1 MLSLLATVSLLLI
14 QTSFSLPTDSSKLI
28 SNSKSI
34 ERSNEL
40 GLNLLHTLSN
50 DDNTLLSPISLTS
63 TLLTLVNGA
72 NGDTKQEL
80 RQMLNIDDKTKLEDI
95 NNEMKA
101 LIDLIAKKDNLD
113 DLSLK
118 LKNKIL
124 VSNESPVL
132 ETYKKTIED
141 NYKTDV
147 VSVDFATNVKNA
159 TKDLNQWV
167 YKETNGEIQKLF
179 KDSLDSQSSVVSTSA
194 AVFHGSWK
202 HPFDSSATKRGEF
215 MNGEE
220 FLNSTIDFVTALGK
234 YRVQSVP
241 QIEAQLIEI
250 PYKADSLSMFILLP
264 DNPRGLNEVSDKL
277 TLEILNEGIAQ
288 LMKKEGSDISLT
300 IPKLKLES
308 DYDLKEPIEEYEVK
322 TLFHDS
328 ADLSGIN
335 GQKNLRVSTAIH
347 KATVT
352 FYNDV
357 SVGSDPCLETSEK
370 CKNPTTINV
379 NRPFVFLVRDNS
391 NGLIL
396 FIGRVQTL
404 INENILSRGFI

>member
-1 MLSLLATVSLLLI
+1 
-14 QTSFSLPTDSSKLI
+14 
-28 SNSKSI
+28 
-34 ERSNEL
+34 
-40 GLNLLHTLSN
+40 
-50 DDNTLLSPISLTS
+50 
-63 TLLTLVNGA
+63 
-72 NGDTKQEL
+72 
-80 RQMLNIDDKTKLEDI
+80 
-95 NNEMKA
+95 
-101 LIDLIAKKDNLD
+101 
-113 DLSLK
+113 
-118 LKNKIL
+118 
-124 VSNESPVL
+124 
-132 ETYKKTIED
+132 
-141 NYKTDV
+141 
-147 VSVDFATNVKNA
+147 
-159 TKDLNQWV
+159 
-167 YKETNGEIQKLF
+167 
-179 KDSLDSQSSVVSTSA
+179 
-194 AVFHGSWK
+194 
-202 HPFDSSATKRGEF
+202 